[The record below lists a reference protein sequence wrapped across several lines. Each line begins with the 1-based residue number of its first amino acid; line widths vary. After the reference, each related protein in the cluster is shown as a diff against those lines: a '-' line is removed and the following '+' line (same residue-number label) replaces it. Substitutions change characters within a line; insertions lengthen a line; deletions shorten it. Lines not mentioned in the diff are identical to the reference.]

1 MFMLVNKRSYV
12 SCTWKVICQS
22 SCHTKCLVFYFA
34 SIYYLC
40 CLSIIS
46 FDRIL
51 IMAGGETR
59 KALWQSLD
67 LLLEEKGNLV
77 ILAKYITV
85 SLIQENTKYF
95 NVVANLQGKKHLTL
109 LKLFQKV

>member
-1 MFMLVNKRSYV
+1 
-12 SCTWKVICQS
+12 
-22 SCHTKCLVFYFA
+22 
-34 SIYYLC
+34 
-40 CLSIIS
+40 
-46 FDRIL
+46 
-51 IMAGGETR
+51 MAGGETR